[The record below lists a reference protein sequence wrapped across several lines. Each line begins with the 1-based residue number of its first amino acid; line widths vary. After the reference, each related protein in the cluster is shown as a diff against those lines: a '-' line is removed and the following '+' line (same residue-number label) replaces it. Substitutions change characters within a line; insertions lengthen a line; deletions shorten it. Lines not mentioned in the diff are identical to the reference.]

1 MKHILR
7 PAWGA
12 LLAMGMTLCVSAQE
26 PDILCF
32 SPEQF
37 TSGDAALN
45 GICITSLPPASQG
58 TLLLGQRQLRP
69 GDVLTAQQVEEMT
82 FAAVSSEDDSTATIS
97 YLPVFSNGLAG
108 EATMTLSLRG
118 KENQAPV
125 AVDCAFETYK
135 NLELTQMLKVHD
147 PEEQAMEFT
156 VVRAPQRGT
165 VQIDADGKFTYTPKK
180 NKVGTDS
187 FTFIATDISGKASR
201 EATVTINILK
211 PTDAREYSDT
221 AGKDCRFAAE
231 WMKHSGIFVGEN
243 IGGSPC
249 FSPEKQVTR
258 GEFVTML
265 VKALELPTDESITQ
279 TGYED
284 VPQWLQ
290 PYLAAAIRSGLTSGI
305 DVTEHF
311 HPDQAISAQDAAAM
325 LCSALNLE
333 ATDQAALSTQDST
346 PLTALEIALQNGF
359 PIEGDILTRGDAA
372 CIVYQAN
379 QFGSQTN

>member
-7 PAWGA
+7 PAWAA

-26 PDILCF
+26 PDVLCF
-32 SPEQF
+32 NPEQF
-37 TSGDAALN
+37 TSGDATLS
-45 GICITSLPPASQG
+45 GICLTSLPPASQG

-82 FAAVSSEDDSTATIS
+82 FAAVSSDYDSTAAIS

-125 AVDCAFETYK
+125 AQDCAFETYK

-147 PEEQAMEFT
+147 PEDQAMEFT

-165 VQIDADGKFTYTPKK
+165 VQIDANGKFTYTPKK

-187 FTFIATDISGKASR
+187 FTFVATDVSGKASR

-221 AGKDCRFAAE
+221 KGKDCRFAAE

-265 VKALELPTDESITQ
+265 VKALDLPTDDSVTQ

-290 PYLAAAIRSGLTSGI
+290 PYLAAAVRSGLTSGI
-305 DVTEHF
+305 DVSEHF
-311 HPDQAISAQDAAAM
+311 CPDQTITVQDAATM

-333 ATDQAALSTQDST
+333 AIDQTALSTGEGTS
-346 PLTALEIALQNGF
+346 LTAQEIANQNGF
-359 PIEGDILTRGDAA
+359 LMEGDTLTRGDAA
-372 CIVYQAN
+372 CIVYQAT
-379 QFGSQTN
+379 QFDGNTI

>member
-1 MKHILR
+1 MKHLLR

-26 PDILCF
+26 SDILCF

-37 TSGDAALN
+37 ASGDAVLS

-58 TLLLGQRQLRP
+58 SLFLGQRQLRP
-69 GDVLTAQQVEEMT
+69 GDVITSQQVEEMT
-82 FAAVSSEDDSTATIS
+82 FATAAECDSAASIS
-97 YLPVFSNGLAG
+97 YLPVFANGVAG
-108 EATMTLSLRG
+108 EATMILSLRG
-118 KENQAPV
+118 KENLAPV
-125 AVDCAFETYK
+125 AQDCAFETYK

-147 PEEQAMEFT
+147 PEAQAMEFT

-211 PTDAREYSDT
+211 PTDASQYSDT

-249 FSPEKQVTR
+249 FSPEKEVTR
-258 GEFVTML
+258 GEFITML
-265 VKALELPTDESITQ
+265 VKALDLPTDESVTQ

-284 VPQWLQ
+284 IPQWLQ
-290 PYLAAAIRSGLTSGI
+290 PYLAAAIRSGLTSGME
-305 DVTEHF
+305 VAEKF

-325 LCSALNLE
+325 ICCALHLE
-333 ATDQAALSTQDST
+333 AIDQTAASTDETTALSAQ
-346 PLTALEIALQNGF
+346 EIANQNGF
-359 PIEGDILTRGDAA
+359 DISGETLKRGDAA
-372 CIVYQAN
+372 CIVYQAS
-379 QFGSQTN
+379 QFDSNPL

>member
-12 LLAMGMTLCVSAQE
+12 LLAVGMTLCVSAQE
-26 PDILCF
+26 PDTLCF
-32 SPEQF
+32 TPEQF
-37 TSGDAALN
+37 TSGDAALS
-45 GICITSLPPASQG
+45 GICITALPPVSQG
-58 TLLLGQRQLRP
+58 TLFLGQRQLRP
-69 GDVLTAQQVEEMT
+69 GDVITSQQVEEMT
-82 FAAVSSEDDSTATIS
+82 FAAVSSEYDSTVAIS

-125 AVDCAFETYK
+125 AEDCAFETYK

-147 PEEQAMEFT
+147 PEAQAMEYT

-165 VQIDADGKFTYTPKK
+165 VRIDADGKFTYTPKK

-187 FTFIATDISGKASR
+187 FTFVATDVSGKASR

-211 PTDAREYSDT
+211 PTDASQYSDT
-221 AGKDCRFAAE
+221 KGKDCRFAAE
-231 WMKHSGIFVGEN
+231 WMKHSGIFIGEN

-265 VKALELPTDESITQ
+265 VKALDLPTDDSVTQ

-284 VPQWLQ
+284 IPQWLQ
-290 PYLAAAIRSGLTSGI
+290 PYLAAAIRSGLTSGMN
-305 DVTEHF
+305 VSEHF
-311 HPDQAISAQDAAAM
+311 CPDQAITSQDAAAM
-325 LCSALNLE
+325 LCSALKLE
-333 ATDQAALSTQDST
+333 AIDRTALSTGEETS
-346 PLTALEIALQNGF
+346 LTALEIASQNGF
-359 PIEGDILTRGDAA
+359 LLEGDTLTRGDAA
-372 CIVYQAN
+372 CIVYQAS
-379 QFGSQTN
+379 QIGSRI